1 MKCTLITG
9 ANGFLGQNIVVA
21 FKQRAY
27 KTLDLEICDYNLDLS
42 TEIPVFNESFSK
54 VIHAAGKAHT
64 IPRTKQEEEEFYRVN
79 TQGTIN
85 LLKGL
90 SACPEPPG
98 QFVFISTVA
107 VYGLEEGEMINENHP
122 LNGTSAYARS
132 KIMAEKAVTE
142 WGTKNSVP
150 VVILRLPLIAGPNA
164 PGNLGRMIQAIR
176 KGYYFRI
183 GTGNARRSMVL
194 ASDLALFLPSLQN
207 VSGVYHLTDG
217 FHPSYRELEDYIAN
231 HFHRKIKTIPE
242 QILKPVAR
250 IGDILPF
257 LPFNSSVHKKLTST
271 LTFSD
276 TNAREKLNWKSRS
289 VIGNLFNSK

>member
-1 MKCTLITG
+1 MYILLAG
-9 ANGFLGQNIVVA
+9 SQGFLGNQLKSSWIASNNI
-21 FKQRAY
+21 
-27 KTLDLEICDYNLDLS
+27 TGLDINEKANNIICNLAIKVPVLSRRYDL
-42 TEIPVFNESFSK
+42 
-54 VIHAAGKAHT
+54 VIHAAAKAHI
-64 IPRTKQEEEEFYRVN
+64 IPRTRKEEEELYRVN

-132 KIMAEKAVTE
+132 KIMAEEAVTE
-142 WGTKNSVP
+142 WGTKNNVP
-150 VVILRLPLIAGPNA
+150 VVILRLPLIAGINA

-183 GTGNARRSMVL
+183 GTGDARRSMVL
-194 ASDLALFLPSLQN
+194 ASDLARFLLSLRN
-207 VSGVYHLTDG
+207 ASGVYHLTDG
-217 FHPSYRELEDYIAN
+217 FHPSYRELEDYIAQ
-231 HFHRKIKTIPE
+231 HFQKKIRHIPAKVI
-242 QILKPVAR
+242 QLAAR
-250 IGDILPF
+250 AGDLLPF
-257 LPFNSSVHKKLTST
+257 LPVNSSLLKKLTSS

-276 TNAREKLNWKSRS
+276 QKARTELNWTSRP
-289 VIGNLFNSK
+289 VVGNIW